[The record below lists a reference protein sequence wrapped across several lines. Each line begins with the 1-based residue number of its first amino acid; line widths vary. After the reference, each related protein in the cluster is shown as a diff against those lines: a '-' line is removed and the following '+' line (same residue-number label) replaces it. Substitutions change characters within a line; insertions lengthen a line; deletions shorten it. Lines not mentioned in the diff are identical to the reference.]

1 MLRRSHCN
9 FVANKRSTADC
20 VIIGSGVIGCCT
32 ALELS
37 RNPEFHGKRILV
49 VDMNKK
55 AGSGTTSWSS
65 GILRSFYTV
74 PQSVRVSYESYW
86 IWKTWND
93 FIELPAS
100 SPDASYAPAR
110 DVKGW
115 ICRSKSS
122 SEFLDKFI
130 DCANQYSIKYREL
143 DLAET
148 KKIADQNGWDISK
161 TYKPR
166 SFEDPDFAT
175 PDPNNKITGSVL
187 VPETG
192 YVADPLRATT
202 TVHDACLR
210 SGKVEFSFSSKVVAI
225 GHSVSKTSGKVR
237 VSSVTLA
244 SGEVIE
250 TDCVINCAGP
260 YSSAIQKLAFGSNAP
275 VKDDTTL
282 TCRPLRVECAI
293 LDGPEG
299 LDCEKDGIVSFDC
312 DTGFYM
318 KPEGRGRVLVGG
330 LDLKGDVMD
339 YVSTDELPS
348 TEVGGANHLPG
359 DPAMLSCYRYALR
372 VPSAKI
378 PGTRNQIR
386 GYTSSYD
393 VTEDWS
399 PIVDRTLIEGYYTNV
414 GTSGNCFKT
423 APILGRLMSK
433 IVTTPL
439 SQDLSTAHLD
449 LTLGGTKD
457 NKLPLNCYKRDR
469 NAFDIFGGVIG

>member
-1 MLRRSHCN
+1 MLRRSQPSLTR
-9 FVANKRSTADC
+9 KSADC
-20 VIIGSGVIGCCT
+20 VIIGAGVIGCCT

-37 RNPEFHGKRILV
+37 RNPDFQNKKILV
-49 VDMNKK
+49 IDMNPK
-55 AGSGTTSWSS
+55 ASMGTTSWSS
-65 GILRSFYTV
+65 GIIRTFYTV

-86 IWKTWND
+86 IWRNWND
-93 FIELPAS
+93 FIELPS
-100 SPDASYAPAR
+100 SSQSQSQYAPMR
-110 DVKGW
+110 NVKGW
-115 ICRSKSS
+115 ICRSKASA
-122 SEFLDKFI
+122 EFLDKFK
-130 DCANQYSIKYREL
+130 DCATQYSIAFQEL

-148 KKIADQNGWDISK
+148 KKIADQNGWDISR
-161 TYKPR
+161 TFKPR
-166 SFEDPDFAT
+166 HFEDPDFAT
-175 PDPNNKITGSVL
+175 PDPDNQITGSVL

-192 YVADPLRATT
+192 YVADPSLATT
-202 TVHDACLR
+202 TVHDACVR
-210 SGKVEFSFSSKVVAI
+210 SGKVDFSFKSKVVSIERSENKATGKI
-225 GHSVSKTSGKVR
+225 GVK
-237 VSSVTLA
+237 SVTLA
-244 SGEVIE
+244 NGDVID
-250 TDCVINCAGP
+250 TNIVINCAGP
-260 YSSAIQKLAFGSNAP
+260 YSSAIQKLAFSNAP

-318 KPEGRGRVLVGG
+318 KPEGRSRVLVGG

-339 YVSTDELPS
+339 YISTDELPS
-348 TEVGGANHLPG
+348 TELGGSNHAPG
-359 DPAMLSCYRYALR
+359 EPAMLSCYRYALR
-372 VPSAKI
+372 VPSAKL
-378 PGTRNQIR
+378 PSGRNQLR

-399 PIVDRTLIEGYYTNV
+399 PILDRTTIEGYYTNV

-439 SQDLSTAHLD
+439 DQDLSSVSLD
-449 LTLGGTKD
+449 LVLGGTKD
-457 NKLPLNCYKRDR
+457 NKLPLDCYHRRR